1 MLWFGA
7 LAGAIA
13 WSLHLLVAYA
23 LVGVACA
30 TGLGI
35 LIDLT
40 TLVTALVTVA
50 GGVAAS
56 RNWRRPEIGDGG
68 RLLAV
73 GGMLLNGMFLFAIL
87 VEGYPNLVL
96 GPCWYG

>member
-50 GGVAAS
+50 GGVAAW